1 LKAKIIDDQLRLNDE
16 IENKQNFY
24 KITKKKIE
32 IKRIKTIAEILVTK
46 KVKL

>member
-1 LKAKIIDDQLRLNDE
+1 LKAKIIDDKLKLNDE

-24 KITKKKIE
+24 KIIKKKIE
-32 IKRIKTIAEILVTK
+32 IKRIRTIAEIPETK